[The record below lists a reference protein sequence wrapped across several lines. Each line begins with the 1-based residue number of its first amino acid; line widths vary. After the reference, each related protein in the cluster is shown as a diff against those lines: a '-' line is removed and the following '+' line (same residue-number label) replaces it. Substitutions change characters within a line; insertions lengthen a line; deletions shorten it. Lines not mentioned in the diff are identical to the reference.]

1 MSSPEPTIASTTGAI
16 NVRRRRVIVAATI
29 GNLLEW
35 YDNFIYGVLALTMA
49 RLFFPAGNEAT
60 SLILAFV
67 TYGAGL
73 AMRPVGAIVLG
84 FYADRI
90 GRSAALYAAM
100 FIMGLG
106 TALMAFAPTYQT
118 IGVWA
123 PLIVLLARLLQ
134 GFSGAGEIGSATA
147 LLVESAPAGSRGL
160 YASLNASSQQIG
172 FVLAAFVVMVMNLAM
187 TQDEIDAGG
196 WRLPFVFGLA
206 IVPAALYIRANLGEP
221 DIFRQRAK
229 ERRMRS
235 AFAIGRAGPLLLA
248 LGMLFLYVIAGSVL
262 FVYMPTFAVQKLGLT
277 GASALF
283 ATVVA
288 TCVTIACTPAAGAM
302 SDRLGRKPLLWIATV
317 SFVLLTYPA
326 FVLILAWPSIAL
338 LLLVQSGFGML
349 LALYVGPLFSAL
361 AELFPTRIRAV
372 AVSLTYGIAGII
384 GAFAPALATWLIV
397 VTGLVGAP
405 AFAVI
410 GAATLSAFALLA
422 FEDRSGEPLS

>member
-1 MSSPEPTIASTTGAI
+1 
-16 NVRRRRVIVAATI
+16 
-29 GNLLEW
+29 
-35 YDNFIYGVLALTMA
+35 MA
-49 RLFFPAGNEAT
+49 
-60 SLILAFV
+60 
-67 TYGAGL
+67 
-73 AMRPVGAIVLG
+73 
-84 FYADRI
+84 
-90 GRSAALYAAM
+90 
-100 FIMGLG
+100 
-106 TALMAFAPTYQT
+106 
-118 IGVWA
+118 
-123 PLIVLLARLLQ
+123 
-134 GFSGAGEIGSATA
+134 
-147 LLVESAPAGSRGL
+147 
-160 YASLNASSQQIG
+160 
-172 FVLAAFVVMVMNLAM
+172 
-187 TQDEIDAGG
+187 QDEIDAGG

-235 AFAIGRAGPLLLA
+235 AFAIGRAGSLLLA

-288 TCVTIACTPAAGAM
+288 TCVTIACTPVAGAM

-338 LLLVQSGFGML
+338 LLLVQSGFGIL

-410 GAATLSAFALLA
+410 GAATLSAFALLV